1 MKYTVWVSRSDDL
14 GELLNIDNDVL
25 SFSGLSWTQAM
36 DLFQLSLAEGYLLV
50 LAKEEREAG
59 GDDGTPETC

>member
-25 SFSGLSWTQAM
+25 SFSELSWSQAM

-50 LAKEEREAG
+50 LAKEEQEAG
-59 GDDGTPETC
+59 GEDAEEEKC